1 MVDCACRLTPSGDV
15 GGRCCRGPVL
25 SVGVGSVGGVIGIET
40 ELLAPGD
47 FLGNATFAR
56 TLIGHYQAI
65 ELEQLAAYAA
75 TVTDEVEQGFM
86 PLEVSTL
93 LHISDRAAERRIRF
107 AAQLV
112 SRLPQTLATL
122 KQGRIEEFKAQLI
135 AEAVEPLSDDHALAV
150 EARVLDRAPA
160 HTPTQVRNALAKAVL
175 VVDPRGAEERRQERV
190 RGRRVESRPTE
201 DGMAMLTVHHTAE
214 RIAQAHSVII
224 ARARELKALG
234 GEQRTLA
241 QLEADVAADLLLGVE
256 GGGRVVE
263 VHLTVPAST
272 LCGQDDQPGEVD
284 GVPVTARAARELAAE
299 ASSWRWVRTD
309 PDTGLLIDLTYS
321 QYQPPKVLADFVKS
335 GTARVAIPAAPA
347 GPAAAMWIIECRG
360 HSAPPATTIARA
372 CAAPITG
379 PSTRAAGNS
388 NKPNPAGSSGPA
400 RLASPTSSHPIES
413 PNPNHP
419 HRHEPRRSRN
429 RIRHR
434 SNQSDQLS
442 QPAPGMILLKAC

>member
-1 MVDCACRLTPSGDV
+1 MVSGP
-15 GGRCCRGPVL
+15 GLL

-47 FLGNATFAR
+47 FLGNAAFAR

-112 SRLPQTLATL
+112 SRLPRTLAML
-122 KQGRIEEFKAQLI
+122 KQGWIEEFKAQLI

-160 HTPTQVRNALAKAVL
+160 QTPTQLRTALAKAVL
-175 VVDPRGAEERRQERV
+175 VVDPLGAEQRRRERV
-190 RGRRVESRPTE
+190 RGRRVEARPTE

-241 QLEADVAADLLLGVE
+241 QLEADVAANLLLGKDC
-256 GGGRVVE
+256 GGRVVE

-272 LCGQDDQPGEVD
+272 LLGQDDQPGEVD
-284 GVPVTARAARELAAE
+284 GLPVPARAARELAAE
-299 ASSWRWVRTD
+299 ALSWRWVRTD
-309 PDTGLLIDLTYS
+309 PDTGQLVDLTYRS
-321 QYQPPKVLADFVKS
+321 YQPPKVLADLVKIRDRTCRYP
-335 GTARVAIPAAPA
+335 GCTRRARSCDVDHRVPWPLGATCDDNCACLCRTHHRAKHEGGWKLEQIKPGWFKWTSPLGFTHVVPPDPVTEPQPPPPAAPT
-347 GPAAAMWIIECRG
+347 PD
-360 HSAPPATTIARA
+360 PP
-372 CAAPITG
+372 PF
-379 PSTRAAGNS
+379 
-388 NKPNPAGSSGPA
+388 
-400 RLASPTSSHPIES
+400 
-413 PNPNHP
+413 
-419 HRHEPRRSRN
+419 
-429 RIRHR
+429 
-434 SNQSDQLS
+434 
-442 QPAPGMILLKAC
+442 